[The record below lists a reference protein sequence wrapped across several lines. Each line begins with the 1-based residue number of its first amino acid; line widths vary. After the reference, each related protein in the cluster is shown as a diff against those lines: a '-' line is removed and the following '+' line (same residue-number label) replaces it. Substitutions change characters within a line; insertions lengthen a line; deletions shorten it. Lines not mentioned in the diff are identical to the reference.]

1 MRTIDDLRTLRLSL
15 WPRYIHL
22 RLHSI
27 FRRIYPA
34 LPSSPLP
41 DAPTRFTPADQWAKY
56 VVAESD
62 MRRIHARR
70 ELVQCIGLGVSS
82 LAAFAIILA
91 AWIVAIS

>member
-1 MRTIDDLRTLRLSL
+1 MNI
-15 WPRYIHL
+15 PQA
-22 RLHSI
+22 

-41 DAPTRFTPADQWAKY
+41 SVPTRFTPADQWAKY

-62 MRRIHARR
+62 LRRIHARR

-82 LAAFAIILA
+82 LAVFALILA
-91 AWIVAIS
+91 AWIVTIS